1 MWRIIIKHKH
11 YKIIKGDYTN
21 MNANAILSD
30 DMTLD
35 EKLAAIDAAMA
46 AAVAN
51 AQQTSSGGSVSAPL
65 DPADLTMC
73 LGCQ

>member
-1 MWRIIIKHKH
+1 
-11 YKIIKGDYTN
+11 
-21 MNANAILSD
+21 MNSNAIISD
-30 DMTLD
+30 EMTLD

-46 AAVAN
+46 NAMAL
-51 AQQTSSGGSVSAPL
+51 AQQKTQTAGVTVQA

>member
-1 MWRIIIKHKH
+1 MQANTII
-11 YKIIKGDYTN
+11 
-21 MNANAILSD
+21 SD

-46 AAVAN
+46 NAVAS
-51 AQQTSSGGSVSAPL
+51 AQQQASAGGSVSAPV

>member
-1 MWRIIIKHKH
+1 
-11 YKIIKGDYTN
+11 

-30 DMTLD
+30 EMTLD

-46 AAVAN
+46 AAVTN
-51 AQQTSSGGSVSAPL
+51 AQQTSSNSVSAPL

>member
-1 MWRIIIKHKH
+1 MQ
-11 YKIIKGDYTN
+11 
-21 MNANAILSD
+21 ANTILSD
-30 DMTLD
+30 SMTLD

-46 AAVAN
+46 SAVLQ
-51 AQQTSSGGSVSAPL
+51 AQQASDDNKNTVAPL